1 MLALRSR
8 NEFERVG
15 EDCISCTICP
25 AMKTIIIP
33 ISCLAFELRELLSI
47 FLDLDVESIELYRK
61 GSNSF
66 ISVPDVSLGVGHY
79 YVLLRIRG
87 GKGGFRKQLEKK
99 GRAFA
104 RARRLREINPGGVCP
119 RPERGDKLVLGKN
132 AESNESEI
140 NEKSPAGEKEIQPN
154 NIRTDKIREAV
165 RIGVKRTIEGLLCS
179 ET

>member
-8 NEFERVG
+8 NEFEQVG
-15 EDCISCTICP
+15 VDFVSCTICP

-33 ISCLAFELRELLSI
+33 ISCLAFELRELLSS

-104 RARRLREINPGGVCP
+104 RARRLREINPAGVGS
-119 RPERGDKLVLGKN
+119 RLKKENKLVLGKN
-132 AESNESEI
+132 AEGNESEI
-140 NEKSPAGEKEIQPN
+140 NEKSPPGEKEIQPN
-154 NIRTDKIREAV
+154 SVRTVKIREAV
-165 RIGVKRTIEGLLCS
+165 RTGVKKTLEGLLCS
-179 ET
+179 KT